1 MQKMK
6 VWTKKDEG
14 LLDIENYVIVISAN
28 KEEWHLSLEEAEA
41 LYYKLETAIE
51 TAKQDKM

>member
-1 MQKMK
+1 MK